1 MQTNIRVSI
10 LKGPI
15 SGDKDAFQFSKT
27 FNIGRDATCQIHLPS
42 PLVSRTHADVSFENG
57 QWILHDRNSTNGIWV
72 NGART
77 SRVVLDIAKEVEFGR
92 NGPMLRFEVE
102 SLDSPIA
109 EVPVV
114 TPEAGLA
121 TSFWQSLGEISGTS
135 PSSTETPVPQTSAET
150 VAPPLESGFFA
161 ALSDTPPDVSSIE
174 ATGETPS
181 LSEKPSVES
190 GIFTSIDPSKESFFE
205 SRPDGPTFEGLK
217 NVHHSEEPP
226 ANDSDKLGLESGF
239 FRSLS
244 EVVPETPA
252 PLTLPATPSSAGVTG
267 LESGFFRSL
276 SEIDG
281 ASPSLGKEEPQQ
293 SEAVSVAESTTAPSL
308 GTGFFAALTEEAPP
322 QPTPPISTDSIDSA
336 LPSGIF
342 RALSELPQSAPIPT
356 EEVPVTPV
364 KPDENMEMGFS
375 SGISSALQDLKGI
388 AGGKT
393 PDAPQAG
400 LNTGFFKALEHVA
413 GEAPAS
419 ASPQPISWDS
429 PEKAGWDTDTPPPS
443 AVPVVT
449 PWPSAPLTDKPDWP
463 AAQTDWG
470 TESTPPHVAP
480 SYEWSTP
487 GIPVPP
493 PVPPNEPPLDALF
506 NQWGAVEAP
515 PVGGMEWGAPPPAK
529 AGTDCGTPQQS
540 QSVGMEWGS
549 EPPAHD
555 KPVADD
561 WGAAKP
567 TATDSGFSWPPVPT
581 AGHAD
586 WNPTSNREM
595 ALPSSADDWSTPSG
609 PPPVNTPPA
618 DWGPGSKWEPSAI
631 APSYQEASK
640 ATPPAPGSVSGYM
653 RKFESGQTAEM
664 GSRTQMMMAA
674 FSRMSKRDKRKYYY
688 IIGIVAVALVIAAI
702 WALWKHNESSSLGE
716 ALDASN
722 VALTTQDSLN
732 VVLFYQIKELQLKF
746 ANDSTLNTNKK
757 LRDETA
763 RKIIEMQ
770 QAYSEKMR
778 ARPQYRAAVNLANS
792 GNASGNV
799 DKLIYDITRLF
810 GENEMVMPAG
820 YVDKVKQY
828 IKYWQSSSRYINAL
842 RTAQDNGYVEPIV
855 ASFMKRGVPPQFFYL
870 GMQESNFNTKIV
882 GPPTRY
888 GHAKGMWQF
897 IPSTGAR
904 YGLKIGPLKDVGV
917 YDPEDERHDHVKA
930 GEAAAG
936 YIADI
941 YKTDAQASGL
951 CVMASYNW
959 GEGNVIKR
967 IRAMPNNPRDRNFW
981 NMYTQTWMPEE
992 TKNYV
997 FYITAAAVI
1006 GENPRLFGFNFDNP
1020 LAAAIQKVGSGQYVM
1035 PGGGSPTY
1043 SDLPPMTLAMDRER
1057 EQLFKF
1063 RTFW

>member
-15 SGDKDAFQFSKT
+15 SGDKDAFQFSQT

-57 QWILHDRNSTNGIWV
+57 QWVLYDRNSTNGIWV
-72 NGART
+72 NGARIA
-77 SRVVLDIAKEVEFGR
+77 RVVLDTTKEVEFGR
-92 NGPMLRFEVE
+92 NGPLLRFEVE
-102 SLDSPIA
+102 SLVRSVAETPIT
-109 EVPVV
+109 

-121 TSFWQSLGEISGTS
+121 TSFWQSLGEISGTA
-135 PSSTETPVPQTSAET
+135 PSFTESPVPQTPPET
-150 VAPPLESGFFA
+150 VASALESGFFA
-161 ALSDTPPDVSSIE
+161 ALSGEVTPDTSS
-174 ATGETPS
+174 AKVMGETSP

-190 GIFTSIDPSKESFFE
+190 GLFTSADPSNESLFA
-205 SRPDGPTFEGLK
+205 SRPDGPAFEDLK
-217 NVHHSEEPP
+217 NVPHFEEPP
-226 ANDSDKLGLESGF
+226 TNVSAKSGLESGF

-244 EVVPETPA
+244 EMAPEVPV
-252 PLTLPATPSSAGVTG
+252 TPSSAVGSDSSGVTG

-276 SEIDG
+276 SQMEEE
-281 ASPSLGKEEPQQ
+281 SPSLSREAPEQPEPT
-293 SEAVSVAESTTAPSL
+293 SAAEPTTAPSL
-308 GTGFFAALTEEAPP
+308 GTGFFAALAEEVPP
-322 QPTPPISTDSIDSA
+322 EDTPPTSTDSIVPA

-342 RALSELPQSAPIPT
+342 RSLSELPQSAPVPT
-356 EEVPVTPV
+356 EDTPAT
-364 KPDENMEMGFS
+364 PDENVELGFS
-375 SGISSALQDLKGI
+375 SGISSALQDLKGLSGSV
-388 AGGKT
+388 A

-400 LNTGFFKALEHVA
+400 LNTGFFKALAHVA
-413 GEAPAS
+413 GEAPTS
-419 ASPQPISWDS
+419 APPQPVSWDS
-429 PEKAGWDTDTPPPS
+429 PDKAGWDTDAPSPS

-449 PWPSAPLTDKPDWP
+449 PWSSAPPTDKPDWLP
-463 AAQTDWG
+463 AQTDWG
-470 TESTPPHVAP
+470 KENTPPHVAP
-480 SYEWSTP
+480 VYEWSTP
-487 GIPVPP
+487 GMPASPP
-493 PVPPNEPPLDALF
+493 APTDEPSSDNLF
-506 NQWGAVEAP
+506 NQWGTAEAP
-515 PVGGMEWGAPPPAK
+515 PAGGLEWGAPPVK
-529 AGTDCGTPQQS
+529 AGTDWEIPQHPQS
-540 QSVGMEWGS
+540 AGMDWGS
-549 EPPAHD
+549 EPPARD
-555 KPVADD
+555 
-561 WGAAKP
+561 KP
-567 TATDSGFSWPPVPT
+567 TAGEWEAAQPSAIDPGFSWQPAPNSGHNDWHPT
-581 AGHAD
+581 
-586 WNPTSNREM
+586 
-595 ALPSSADDWSTPSG
+595 PSSETPLPPSSDAWSTPSASA
-609 PPPVNTPPA
+609 PANNPPA
-618 DWGPGSKWEPSAI
+618 DWGSGSKWEPSAI

-640 ATPPAPGSVSGYM
+640 TPPSAQGSVSGYM

-674 FSRMSKRDKRKYYY
+674 FTRMSKRDKRKYYY

-702 WALWKHNESSSLGE
+702 WAFWKHNESSSLGE

-778 ARPQYRAAVNLANS
+778 ARPQYRAVVNLANS

-820 YVDKVKQY
+820 YVEKVKQY
-828 IKYWQSSSRYINAL
+828 IKYWQSSSRYVNAL
-842 RTAQDNGYVEPIV
+842 RTAQENGYVEPIV

-897 IPSTGAR
+897 IPATGTR

-1035 PGGGSPTY
+1035 PGGGSPAY
-1043 SDLPPMTLAMDRER
+1043 SDLPPMTLAMDSER